1 MRLDRE
7 ALKKRYE
14 TLQGKYEG
22 YVQLAGAR
30 IEHLFREPSVLPDWD
45 ALHQDGGFIYEM
57 ALYDPDQKESFLIRQ
72 IDEAWHWI
80 EYHGIDWERC
90 DKVDK
95 GLYYSVFD
103 DHNRKE
109 LRMVQLWEE
118 REDPI
123 STGFRS
129 LELTAVVF
137 AGFDKGEAR

>member
-7 ALKKRYE
+7 ALKQRYQALRG
-14 TLQGKYEG
+14 TYEG
-22 YVQLAGAR
+22 YIQCSGAR

-45 ALHQDGGFIYEM
+45 ALHHDGGFIYEM
-57 ALYDPDQKESFLIRQ
+57 ALYDPDQKKSFLIRQ
-72 IDEAWHWI
+72 IDETWHWI
-80 EYHGIDWERC
+80 EYHDIDWERC
-90 DKVDK
+90 DEADK

-103 DHNRKE
+103 DHSRRE

-123 STGFRS
+123 SVGFRS

-137 AGFDKGEAR
+137 AGFEKGEAR